1 MHLKWVL
8 VRENLEL
15 RIQKGFLKGSIQSI
29 CHLNAQKL
37 EVHIMYAF
45 YINDYSR
52 GSTMKENNFSGQTLL
67 FPWMVLSL

>member
-1 MHLKWVL
+1 MHLKCVL

-37 EVHIMYAF
+37 IKNSLAIYNKHL
-45 YINDYSR
+45 S
-52 GSTMKENNFSGQTLL
+52 SL
-67 FPWMVLSL
+67 VL